1 MSTTTIRLPEA
12 LKASVAKL
20 AKRSGM
26 TAHGYILEAIT
37 EKTRQE
43 SLSADFDAI
52 ADLRLAAI
60 AATGKTIPWHKLRA
74 TLEKR
79 VTGKVSKRSAPR
91 KAAR

>member
-1 MSTTTIRLPEA
+1 MSTTTIRLPDD

-37 EKTRQE
+37 EKTSRE
-43 SLSADFDAI
+43 ILGAEFDAV
-52 ADLRLAAI
+52 ADSRLAAI
-60 AATGKTIPWHKLRA
+60 ATSGKTIAWHKLRP

-79 VTGKVSKRSAPR
+79 VSGIASKRPGSH
-91 KAAR
+91 KAGR